1 MKAARAL
8 DAALAA
14 GFLAAMIA
22 ERGEDR
28 TPQALALSVA
38 VAGTLLARRHYPLAA
53 YLAGSAALSAEA
65 LLVRPSGV
73 SPYANLIALYSL
85 GLYAT
90 RRRALLGPPIVV
102 AGMTAYYAGLDPRS
116 PVPPIGVLFFWL
128 LAWALGFMT
137 ARRQEDRDAARR
149 LLREQVAA
157 DERGRLAREL
167 HDLVG
172 HTVNVMLVQAG
183 AARRVLD
190 TDPAQ
195 TRDLLHGLEH
205 AGREALDELDR
216 VLGLLGRTDA
226 PGIGDLERLAE
237 RLTDTGLDVRLTVT
251 GAAGLPRGVSLSAYR
266 IVQEALTNAVKHGRA
281 GTATVSVHRAGDD
294 LTVEISDD
302 GAGIP
307 KVYEPGRGLL
317 GIAERVAVFD
327 GTLAHGP
334 APGGGFQVRA
344 TLPLALPLSDGTR

>member
-1 MKAARAL
+1 VKAARLL

-14 GFLAAMIA
+14 GFLAAMA
-22 ERGEDR
+22 VERGEDR
-28 TPQALALSVA
+28 TAPALALSA
-38 VAGTLLARRHYPLAA
+38 VIAGVLLARRRYPLAA
-53 YLAGSAALSAEA
+53 YVVGSAALSAEA
-65 LLVRPSGV
+65 LLVRPSAI

-90 RRRALLGPPIVV
+90 RRKALLGPPIVV
-102 AGMTAYYAGLDPRS
+102 AGMAAYYTGLDPDA
-116 PVPPIGVLFFWL
+116 PVPPLGVLFFWL
-128 LAWALGFMT
+128 LAWALGYMT
-137 ARRQEDRDAARR
+137 ARRQEERVVARR
-149 LLREQVAA
+149 LLREQVIA

-190 TDPAQ
+190 RDPAQ
-195 TRDLLHGLEH
+195 TRELLEGLEH

-226 PGIGDLERLAE
+226 PGLADLPRLAS
-237 RLTDTGLDVRLTVT
+237 RLAQTGLDVHLTV
-251 GAAGLPRGVSLSAYR
+251 ADVDDLPRGVSLSAYR

-281 GTATVSVHRAGDD
+281 RTAHVSVRRAGAG
-294 LTVEISDD
+294 LTIEISDD
-302 GAGIP
+302 GSAVS
-307 KVYEPGRGLL
+307 KVYEPGRGLI
-317 GIAERVAVFD
+317 GIAERVVMFD
-327 GTLAHGP
+327 GTLTHGF

-344 TLPLALPLSDGTR
+344 TLDAS

>member
-1 MKAARAL
+1 MRAARVL
-8 DAALAA
+8 DAGLAA
-14 GFLAAMIA
+14 GFLVAMA
-22 ERGEDR
+22 VERGADR
-28 TPQALALSVA
+28 TPQALALSA
-38 VAGTLLARRHYPLAA
+38 VIAGVLLARRRHPLAA
-53 YLAGSAALSAEA
+53 YLIGSAALSAEA
-65 LLVRPSGV
+65 LLIRPSGI

-90 RRRALLGPPIVV
+90 RRGALLGPPIVV
-102 AGMTAYYAGLDPRS
+102 AGMVAYYTGLDPDA
-116 PVPPIGVLFFWL
+116 PVPPLGVLFFWL
-128 LAWALGFMT
+128 LAWALGYMT
-137 ARRQEDRDAARR
+137 ARRQEERVAARR

-190 TDPAQ
+190 RDPAQ
-195 TRDLLHGLEH
+195 TRELLEGLEH

-216 VLGLLGRTDA
+216 VLGLLGRADA
-226 PGIGDLERLAE
+226 PGLGDLPGLAARLTGTGLEVRLA
-237 RLTDTGLDVRLTVT
+237 GLDGV
-251 GAAGLPRGVSLSAYR
+251 GDLPRGVSLSAYR

-281 GTATVSVHRAGDD
+281 RTAQVSVRRAGDG
-294 LTVEISDD
+294 LTIEVSDD
-302 GAGIP
+302 GGGGS

-317 GIAERVAVFD
+317 GIAERVAMLD
-327 GTLAHGP
+327 GTLTHGP

-344 TLPLALPLSDGTR
+344 VLPLTGAVR